1 MKRYEVSI
9 RASLQQRGEL
19 DRVDHLPFL
28 PVVSIRASLQQRGER
43 LFERLIPCFSGFNP
57 RLTSAARRTPRSVC
71 FTQTTSVSIRASLQ
85 QRGERAPR
93 NQRADSLSVSIRA
106 SLQQRGEP
114 NGWSIPHRLHRS
126 FNPRLTSAARR
137 TFSNAI
143 SFRDPL
149 SFNPRLT
156 SAARRTFLSIR
167 RSRLTGFQS
176 APHFS
181 S

>member
-93 NQRADSLSVSIRA
+93 NQRSDSLSVSIRA
-106 SLQQRGEP
+106 SLQQRGEHSCP
-114 NGWSIPHRLHRS
+114 SAVQGLLG

-137 TFSNAI
+137 TRQGLINSHPSNK
-143 SFRDPL
+143 
-149 SFNPRLT
+149 
-156 SAARRTFLSIR
+156 
-167 RSRLTGFQS
+167 FQS

-181 S
+181 SEANGSPTANQCS